1 MLWVRNKMV
10 RGKATLLFLT
20 LMAAIPFALG
30 YAQERIVHFP
40 TNSAPEGK
48 DITLEAK
55 IEGTTARVGYM
66 RIYYKYPQQ
75 QSYRFREMRP
85 DIQRWVGIIPRK
97 EVTGDRLQYFIS
109 AFMDNQIVLTF
120 PDRNP
125 YNNPEEIQ
133 ITPKPAVAE
142 VSGKQTDQLPQ
153 NAIGKLQAQEA
164 SEPTIGESVRDKNTP
179 FLLLTPEPDETLGAD
194 EIVLAVSLANEN
206 QAADSSSV
214 QIFMDG
220 QDVTRLATISALLA
234 TYEPAKLQPGRH
246 WFKIVAKDLRGR
258 PVPPMVVNF
267 KVSGQ
272 AEDDAPAA
280 EFQGHVFSDLR
291 QENVSKQNESFA
303 MGGGDFSGQY
313 GGLHYTGQVFLT
325 SLEDKNFQPRN
336 RYFLSLQTKWIGA
349 TVGDTHPDFNDLI
362 LWGKRIR
369 GIGGYVHLGFFNI
382 DAVYGETY
390 RQAEGLGSLLPV
402 VIAGDTLTTSS
413 GKDSTRLSISRY
425 GTFRQTILGIRPS
438 FGSGRHFQL
447 GLSLVKVK
455 DDTGSIRYGTM
466 PKDNLVFGPDLR
478 LSFDRGRLVIQA
490 AGAFSL
496 LTNNIYPGPISSDQI
511 KDVFGEDVEIPIDPA
526 DLEKYLILNDSTTPL
541 DPTKLTSLAYNAMV
555 KLNYFHNLLSIGY
568 KSIGSEYTSLANSW
582 IRKDIQGFY
591 FSDRLRLFD
600 NKLYLTFG
608 YEDYLDN
615 FSRDDANPSM
625 DLKTLNYAIT
635 VYPGQGLPYLNVSL
649 RDHYRDNGVDTLS
662 YMGSQSTSMDTL
674 DSREKQLNRDL
685 SMQLGY
691 DLSLFD
697 LSHSLN
703 VSFMSAARSDD
714 YKNTR
719 LGGNLSQE
727 ISTSVRM
734 FSLRT
739 SYQIPLK
746 TTISYASNEN
756 SMAGGSSDF
765 NYSMLGLLAEYN
777 FLRGRLA
784 TFGELRLTNASGQTS
799 TTSRID
805 YSRNHYRFGG
815 NFQIAAR
822 HVISLDANWILFNNN
837 ISSGNTDDTSYTD
850 SIYRIRY
857 EKFF

>member
-1 MLWVRNKMV
+1 MDLVRKKSG
-10 RGKATLLFLT
+10 RGKVTWLFLS
-20 LMAAIPFALG
+20 LFAAIPCTPS

-40 TNSAPEGK
+40 VNSAPEGK
-48 DITLEAK
+48 DIVLEAK

-66 RIYYKYPQQ
+66 RIYYKYPHQ
-75 QSYRFREMRP
+75 QSYRFRDMRP
-85 DIQRWVGIIPRK
+85 DIERWIGMIPRN

-109 AFMDNQIVLTF
+109 AFLDNQVVLTF

-133 ITPKPAVAE
+133 ITPKPAAAE
-142 VSGKQTDQLPQ
+142 KPTAPSDQLPQ
-153 NAIGKLQAQEA
+153 SETDKLQTSEA
-164 SEPTIGESVRDKNTP
+164 AEPTITEGSPAQDTP
-179 FLLLTPEPDETLGAD
+179 LLLLSPEPNETLGTE
-194 EIVLAVSLANEN
+194 EIVLAVSLTNEN
-206 QAADSSSV
+206 RVADSSTV
-214 QIFMDG
+214 RIFLDG
-220 QDVTRLATISALLA
+220 RNVTRQATISSILA

-246 WFKIVAKDLRGR
+246 WFKIIAKDLRGR
-258 PVPPMVVNF
+258 PVPPLVVNF

-272 AEDDAPAA
+272 AEVEESRN

-313 GGLHYTGQVFLT
+313 GALRYTGQVFLT

-349 TVGDTHPDFNDLI
+349 TVGDTHPNFNDLI
-362 LWGKRIR
+362 LWGKRVR
-369 GIGGYVHLGFFNI
+369 GIGGYIHLGFFNV

-390 RQAEGLGSLLPV
+390 RQVEGLGSLLPV
-402 VIAGDTLTTSS
+402 LNTTGDTLKTMAGT
-413 GKDSTRLSISRY
+413 DSTRLSISRY

-455 DDTGSIRYGTM
+455 DDTGSIKYGAM
-466 PKDNLVFGPDLR
+466 PKDNVVFGPDLR
-478 LSFDRGRLVIQA
+478 LSFDRGRLVFQA

-496 LTNNIYPGPISSDQI
+496 LTNNIYPGPISADEI
-511 KDVFGEDVEIPIDPA
+511 KDVFNAEIPIDRV
-526 DLEKYLILNDSTTPL
+526 DFEKYLILNDSTTPL
-541 DPTKLTSLAYNAMV
+541 DPSKLTSLAYNAMV

-615 FSRDDANPSM
+615 FSRDDANPSTS
-625 DLKTLNYAIT
+625 LKTLNYAIT

-649 RDHYRDNGVDTLS
+649 QDHYRDNGVDTLS
-662 YMGSQSTSMDTL
+662 YMGSQSTPL
-674 DSREKQLNRDL
+674 DILDLREKQLNRDL
-685 SMQLGY
+685 AMQLGY
-691 DLSLFD
+691 DLTLFN
-697 LSHSLN
+697 LSHNLN
-703 VSFMSAARSDD
+703 ISFMSAARTDD

-719 LGGNLSQE
+719 LDGNLSQE

-765 NYSMLGLLAEYN
+765 NYSMLGLLLEYN

-799 TTSRID
+799 PASKVD
-805 YSRNHYRFGG
+805 YSRNHYRLGG
-815 NFQIAAR
+815 NFQIAER
-822 HVISLDANWILFNNN
+822 HVISLDANWILLDNKVSSG
-837 ISSGNTDDTSYTD
+837 SSGNGSYTD

>member
-1 MLWVRNKMV
+1 MDLVRKKSG
-10 RGKATLLFLT
+10 RGKVTWLFLS
-20 LMAAIPFALG
+20 LFAAIPCTPS

-40 TNSAPEGK
+40 VNSAPEGK
-48 DITLEAK
+48 DIVLEAK

-66 RIYYKYPQQ
+66 RIYYKYPHQ
-75 QSYRFREMRP
+75 QSYRFRDMRP
-85 DIQRWVGIIPRK
+85 DIERWIGMIPRN

-109 AFMDNQIVLTF
+109 AFLDNQVVLTF

-133 ITPKPAVAE
+133 ITPKPAAAE
-142 VSGKQTDQLPQ
+142 KPTAPSDQLPQ
-153 NAIGKLQAQEA
+153 SETDKLQTSEA
-164 SEPTIGESVRDKNTP
+164 AEPTITEGSPAQDTP
-179 FLLLTPEPDETLGAD
+179 LLLLSPEPNETLGTE
-194 EIVLAVSLANEN
+194 EIVLAVSLTNEN
-206 QAADSSSV
+206 RVADSSTV
-214 QIFMDG
+214 RIFLDG
-220 QDVTRLATISALLA
+220 RNVTRQATISSILA

-246 WFKIVAKDLRGR
+246 WFKIIAKDLRGR
-258 PVPPMVVNF
+258 PVPPLVVNF

-272 AEDDAPAA
+272 AEVEESRN

-313 GGLHYTGQVFLT
+313 GALRYTGQVFLT

-349 TVGDTHPDFNDLI
+349 TVGDTHPNFNDLI
-362 LWGKRIR
+362 LWGKRVR
-369 GIGGYVHLGFFNI
+369 GIGGYIHLGFFNV

-390 RQAEGLGSLLPV
+390 RQVEGLGSLLPV
-402 VIAGDTLTTSS
+402 LNTTGDTLKTMAGT
-413 GKDSTRLSISRY
+413 DSTRLSISRY

-455 DDTGSIRYGTM
+455 DDAGSIKYGAM
-466 PKDNLVFGPDLR
+466 PKDNVVFGPDLR
-478 LSFDRGRLVIQA
+478 LSFDRGRLVFQA

-496 LTNNIYPGPISSDQI
+496 LTNNIYPGPISADEI
-511 KDVFGEDVEIPIDPA
+511 KDVFDAEIPIDRV
-526 DLEKYLILNDSTTPL
+526 DFEKYLILNDSTTPL
-541 DPTKLTSLAYNAMV
+541 DPSKLTSLAYNAMV

-615 FSRDDANPSM
+615 FSRDDANPSTS
-625 DLKTLNYAIT
+625 LKTLNYAIT

-649 RDHYRDNGVDTLS
+649 QDHYRDNGVDTLS
-662 YMGSQSTSMDTL
+662 YMGSQSTPL
-674 DSREKQLNRDL
+674 DILDLREKQLNRDL
-685 SMQLGY
+685 AMQLGY
-691 DLSLFD
+691 DLTLFN
-697 LSHSLN
+697 LSHNLN
-703 VSFMSAARSDD
+703 ISFMSAARTDD

-719 LGGNLSQE
+719 LDGNLSQE

-765 NYSMLGLLAEYN
+765 NYSMLGLLLEYN

-799 TTSRID
+799 PASKVD
-805 YSRNHYRFGG
+805 YSRNHYRLGG
-815 NFQIAAR
+815 NFQIAER
-822 HVISLDANWILFNNN
+822 HVISLDANWILLDNKVSSG
-837 ISSGNTDDTSYTD
+837 SSGNGSYTD